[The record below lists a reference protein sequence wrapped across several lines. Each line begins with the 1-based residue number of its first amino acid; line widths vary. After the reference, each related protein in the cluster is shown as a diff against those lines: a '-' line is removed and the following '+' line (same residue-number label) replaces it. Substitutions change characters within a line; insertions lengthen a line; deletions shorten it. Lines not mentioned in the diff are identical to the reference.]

1 MNYKIIMKM
10 IEISNSALH
19 ALHVWA
25 LLNLQNN
32 KQSDSTWTF
41 NQEEEISDYVSVLTQ
56 KK

>member
-1 MNYKIIMKM
+1 MQYMY
-10 IEISNSALH
+10 E
-19 ALHVWA
+19 WA